1 MTSQKKEYQRAELAQ
16 IILDEMYQLVGI
28 LDVNGV
34 NLESNQ
40 TSLDAA
46 GIKREEVIGKYFWD
60 TPWWPDSLREK
71 LKSAVQK
78 AATGEF
84 VRFEI
89 ENKVKDGTI
98 YVDFSLKPV
107 KNAEGRV
114 QFIIPEGRD
123 ITLRKKA
130 EDELEKA
137 YTLLKKQE
145 KELRIAHAK
154 SEKALL
160 LTEERLKLATETAQ
174 LGFWDLDLE
183 TRILFCDPTA
193 LAMFDIPQESF
204 SGEIETVYERIH
216 ESDREKVEQKFEEA
230 IKEGTIFNVEHRVN
244 WRDGSIHYILGKGRS
259 VYSTNGQPSRFIG
272 VTLDVT
278 EKKMTELSLETRFRE
293 LADSMPQ
300 IVFVNSKDGTPLYF
314 NEKWFTYTGFKTAPA
329 NVEGWAKAVHPDD
342 YQSFKSKI
350 EYLAEHKVRLWEL
363 AFRLKRKDGVYR
375 WHLGRAVA
383 AFNEKQEVIRWYATF
398 TDIDDQKKS
407 QLELSKAVHVR
418 DEFLSIASHELKTPL
433 TSLKLQLEM
442 QERRL
447 GNTKS
452 ESELKATKMSSKQV
466 DRIARLID
474 DMLDVSR
481 ITSGKMAIKVEECS
495 LNEIVKEV
503 DARLNA
509 QAEAAKCKVTLN
521 FIEEVRGYWDRFR
534 LEQVVTNLYTNAI
547 KYGQGGPVTILV
559 NRKNDHAILSIKDK
573 GLGISLENQ
582 SRIFGQFERA
592 ANKNEISGLGL
603 GLYICQQ
610 IVELHKGSIRVESE
624 LGKGANFIVELPLQS
639 LKTNSSYKQ

>member
-1 MTSQKKEYQRAELAQ
+1 MNSQNQEHQRAELAQ

-60 TPWWPDSLREK
+60 TPWWPDSLRGK
-71 LKSAVQK
+71 LKAAVQK

-107 KNAEGRV
+107 RNAEGIV
-114 QFIIPEGRD
+114 QYIIPEGRD

-145 KELRIAHAK
+145 EELRIAHAR

-160 LTEERLKLATETAQ
+160 LSEERLKLATETAQ
-174 LGFWDLDLE
+174 LGFWDLSLDK
-183 TRILFCDPTA
+183 RILFCDPMA
-193 LAMFDIPQESF
+193 LEMFDIPSESF
-204 SGEIETVYERIH
+204 SGKIETVYERIH
-216 ESDREKVEQKFEEA
+216 EADREKVEQLVEES
-230 IKEGTIFNVEHRVN
+230 IKKGTLFNVEHRVN
-244 WRDGSIHYILGKGRS
+244 WRDGSIHYILEKGRS
-259 VYSTNGQPSRFIG
+259 VYSSNGQPTRFIG

-300 IVFVNSKDGTPLYF
+300 IVFVNSKDGAPLYF
-314 NEKWFTYTGFKTAPA
+314 NEKWFTYTGLKTAPL
-329 NVEGWAKAVHPDD
+329 NMEGWAKVIHPDD
-342 YQSFKSKI
+342 YSSFRSKI
-350 EYLAEHKVRLWEL
+350 ESAAEHTVRPWEL

-383 AFNEKQEVIRWYATF
+383 AFNEKQEVIRWYATL
-398 TDIDDQKKS
+398 TDIDDQKKV
-407 QLELSKAVHVR
+407 QLELSKAVDVR

-447 GNTKS
+447 GSSKY
-452 ESELKATKMSSKQV
+452 ESELKSTKMSSRQV
-466 DRIARLID
+466 DRITRLID

-481 ITSGKMAIKVEECS
+481 ITSGKMAMKVEECS
-495 LNEIVKEV
+495 LNEIVSEV
-503 DARLNA
+503 HARLNA
-509 QAEAAKCKVTLN
+509 QAEAAKCIVTLK
-521 FIEEVRGYWDRFR
+521 FCEEVRGYWDRFR

-547 KYGQGGPVTILV
+547 KYAQGGPVTILV
-559 NRKNDHAILSIKDK
+559 RKVKNQAILSVQDK

-603 GLYICQQ
+603 GLYISQQ
-610 IVELHKGSIRVESE
+610 IVEMHKGSIRVESE

-639 LKTNSSYKQ
+639 Y

>member
-1 MTSQKKEYQRAELAQ
+1 MTSQNQNYQRAELAQ
-16 IILDEMYQLVGI
+16 IIVDEMYQLVGI

-71 LKSAVQK
+71 LKSAVLK

-89 ENKVKDGTI
+89 ENNVKDGTI

-107 KNAEGRV
+107 KNAEGKV

-145 KELRIAHAK
+145 EELRIAHAK
-154 SEKALL
+154 SEKALFIS
-160 LTEERLKLATETAQ
+160 EERLKLATETAQ
-174 LGFWDLDLE
+174 LGFWDLNLE
-183 TRILFCDPTA
+183 TSILYCDPVT
-193 LAMFDIPQESF
+193 LAMFDIPPESF
-204 SGEIETVYERIH
+204 SEKVDGLIERIH
-216 ESDREKVEQKFEEA
+216 EADREKVAQQVEEA
-230 IKEGTIFNVEHRVN
+230 ISEGTIFNVEHRVTWN
-244 WRDGSIHYILGKGRS
+244 DGSIHYILGKGRT
-259 VYSTNGQPSRFIG
+259 VFSTSGKPSRFIG

-300 IVFVNSKDGTPLYF
+300 IVFVNSNDGTPLYF
-314 NEKWFTYTGFKTAPA
+314 NEKWFIYTGLKTSPVQMEEWARIIHHDDFK
-329 NVEGWAKAVHPDD
+329 
-342 YQSFKSKI
+342 SFSSKI
-350 EYLAEHKVRLWEL
+350 ESVARQRGESWEL
-363 AFRLKRKDGVYR
+363 AFRLKRADGVFR

-383 AFNEKQEVIRWYATF
+383 AFNEKHEVIRWYATL
-398 TDIDDQKKS
+398 TDIDDQKRA
-407 QLELSKAVHVR
+407 QLELTKAVDVR

-433 TSLKLQLEM
+433 TSIKLLLDM
-442 QERRL
+442 QEKRL
-447 GNTKS
+447 SQSHS
-452 ESELKATKMSSKQV
+452 EIELKATRMSNKQV
-466 DRIARLID
+466 DRITRLIN

-481 ITSGKMAIKVEECS
+481 LTSGKMAFHPEECS
-495 LNEIVKEV
+495 LNEIVTEV
-503 DARLNA
+503 HYRLHP
-509 QAEAAKCKVTLN
+509 QSEAANCKVTLN
-521 FIEEVRGYWDRFR
+521 LCEEVHGYWDRFR
-534 LEQVVTNLYTNAI
+534 LEQVVTNLFINAI
-547 KYGQGGPVTILV
+547 KYGQGSPITIIL
-559 NRKNDHAILSIKDK
+559 KKEKYHAVLSVKDEGVGILPEDK
-573 GLGISLENQ
+573 L
-582 SRIFGQFERA
+582 RIFGQFERA
-592 ANKNEISGLGL
+592 ANKNEFSGLGL

-610 IVELHKGSIRVESE
+610 IIELHKGSIRVESE
-624 LGKGANFIVELPLQS
+624 PGKGANFIVELPLNP
-639 LKTNSSYKQ
+639 L

>member
-1 MTSQKKEYQRAELAQ
+1 MTSKNQEYQRAELAQ

-46 GIKREEVIGKYFWD
+46 GIKRESVIGKYFWD
-60 TPWWPDSLREK
+60 TPWWPDPLREK
-71 LKSAVQK
+71 LKAAVQK

-107 KNAEGRV
+107 KNAEGIV
-114 QFIIPEGRD
+114 QYIIPEGRD

-130 EDELEKA
+130 EAELEKA
-137 YTLLKKQE
+137 YALLKKQKE
-145 KELRIAHAK
+145 ELRIAHAK

-160 LTEERLKLATETAQ
+160 ISEERLKLATETAQ
-174 LGFWDLDLE
+174 LGFWDLALD
-183 TRILFCDPTA
+183 TRILYCDPMA
-193 LAMFDIPQESF
+193 LRMFDINPQNF
-204 SGEIETVYERIH
+204 SGKIETVYERIH
-216 ESDREKVEQKFEEA
+216 EADREKVEQQVEKA

-259 VYSTNGQPSRFIG
+259 VYSSNGRPTRFIG

-300 IVFVNSKDGTPLYF
+300 IVFVNSKNGTPLYY
-314 NEKWFTYTGFKTAPA
+314 NKNWFTYTGFKNAPA
-329 NVEGWAKAVHPDD
+329 NVKEWAKAIHPDD
-342 YQSFKSKI
+342 YNSFKSKI
-350 EYLAEHKVRLWEL
+350 ENAAEPTDKLWEL

-383 AFNEKQEVIRWYATF
+383 AFNEKKEVIRWYATF
-398 TDIDDQKKS
+398 TDIDDQKKT
-407 QLELSKAVHVR
+407 QFELSKAVDVR

-433 TSLKLQLEM
+433 TSLKLQLDM
-442 QERRL
+442 QERRF
-447 GNTKS
+447 GKAES
-452 ESELKATKMSSKQV
+452 ESELKATRMSSKQV
-466 DRIARLID
+466 DRITRLID

-481 ITSGKMAIKVEECS
+481 ITSGKMAMKVEECS
-495 LNEIVKEV
+495 LNEIVSEV
-503 DARLNA
+503 HARLNA
-509 QAEAAKCKVTLN
+509 QAEAANCLVTLK
-521 FIEEVRGYWDRFR
+521 FSEEVRGYWDRFR

-547 KYGQGGPVTILV
+547 KYGQGGPVTIFL
-559 NRKNDHAILSIKDK
+559 RKLDNQAILSVQDK
-573 GLGISLENQ
+573 GLGISIENH

-603 GLYICQQ
+603 GLYISQQ
-610 IVELHKGSIRVESE
+610 IIEMHKGSIRVESE

-639 LKTNSSYKQ
+639 LKNYQ